1 MIPKCGAR
9 LEAPGIAGLGA
20 QKMNMIAPI
29 VTTEALL
36 ASGNHAVARG
46 VWEAGAIVAAAYP
59 GTPST
64 EILEYL
70 SDFSDLDAH
79 WATNEKVALEV
90 AYGASLMGTRA
101 FCAMKHVGLNV
112 AADALMSLTLSGPVG
127 GLVIA
132 VADDVGL
139 SSSQNEQDSR
149 FWGRFGHLPVLEP
162 ADSQEAYEMARDA
175 FELSERFQ
183 CPVLLRLTTRV
194 CHVKTRAV
202 FGERAPGRAKDAFA
216 GDPGRMVLVP
226 AHARNRLQV
235 QVERDRLLADFTEQ
249 CGLNVASDGA
259 GGIGFITSGPAY
271 MHVRE
276 SFPDAPVF
284 KLGLSYPLPFESI
297 RKFASGL
304 EQLVVV
310 EETEPLVE
318 TELRAA
324 GIPVMGKD
332 LLPNKG
338 ELTPEVLRPAL
349 RGLIAESGE
358 VLPPAAPPV
367 AEVFARPP
375 TMCVGCPHLGVY
387 YCLSRFKKK
396 AIIAGDIGCYSL
408 GAGRPWQAL
417 DSVTCMGAS
426 IGMALG
432 MDLARR
438 QHGADG
444 ADRNKA
450 VIAVIGDSTFLH
462 MGIQGLI
469 DLVYKGGNVT
479 VMLLDNATTAM
490 TGGQDNP
497 ASGRDV
503 AGLPAPR
510 VDFAELV
517 RALGVRPE
525 RIREVDPYEM
535 PTLFKIIKEET
546 KAPEPSV
553 IITNKPCV
561 LIDDFR
567 RHKALAV
574 REEACTG
581 CTNCLQTGCP
591 ALQVTRRETEVT
603 KRGKRFDKAWVR
615 IDAVACTGCGLC
627 AETCGPGAITAPMA
641 ATEMA

>member
-1 MIPKCGAR
+1 
-9 LEAPGIAGLGA
+9 
-20 QKMNMIAPI
+20 MNMFAPI
-29 VTTEALL
+29 VTAEAVL

-46 VWEAGAIVAAAYP
+46 VWEAGATIAAAYP

-70 SDFSDLDAH
+70 SDFAELDAH

-90 AYGASLMGTRA
+90 AYGASLMGARA

-162 ADSQEAYEMARDA
+162 CDSQEAYEMARDA
-175 FELSERFQ
+175 FELCERFQ

-194 CHVKTRAV
+194 CHVKTRTV
-202 FGERAPGRAKDAFA
+202 YGERQTELGSASADSGFT

-235 QVERDRLLADFTEQ
+235 QVERDRLLAEYTEQ
-249 CGLNVASDGA
+249 SSLNIAKDGT

-276 SFPDAPVF
+276 SFPHAPVF
-284 KLGLSYPLPFESI
+284 KLGLSYPLPFDGI
-297 RKFASGL
+297 RKFAAGL

-318 TELRAA
+318 TELQAA
-324 GIPVMGKD
+324 GIPVLGKE

-349 RGLIAESGE
+349 GELIPESGD
-358 VLPPAAPPV
+358 AAGPV
-367 AEVFARPP
+367 AGAEVFARPP

-396 AIIAGDIGCYSL
+396 AVIAGDIGCYSL

-438 QHGADG
+438 QQGDDG
-444 ADRNKA
+444 ADRDKA

-479 VMLLDNATTAM
+479 VMLLDNSTTAM

-497 ASGRDV
+497 GTGRDV

-591 ALQVTRRETEVT
+591 ALQVTRRDTEVT
-603 KRGKRFDKAWVR
+603 KSGKRFDKAWVR

-627 AETCGPGAITAPMA
+627 AETCGPGAIGEPAMA
-641 ATEMA
+641 AVMA